1 MKRLEQ
7 TFADNRIKGETTLV
21 AYITSGY
28 PSLGETVGLI
38 AAAEQAGA
46 DVIELGVPFS
56 DPLGDGPVIQ
66 ATGQAALDTGTTT
79 AATLDVVAEARAA
92 GVEAPI
98 VLMGYCNPF
107 LRYGLTQLYDDA
119 RSAGADGFVV
129 PDLPTREG
137 AEWLANAEASELGQ
151 VFFAAPGSS
160 TERIAESAAASRG
173 FLYVLAANGVTGVRS
188 ELADGIDSYLERVRS
203 VSGDTP
209 LAVGFGI
216 SRPEHVAALHGRADG
231 VIVGSALL
239 QRIGAARDAA
249 GRRRATTELISS
261 LKAATR

>member
-7 TFADNRIKGETTLV
+7 TFTDNRVKEETTLV

-38 AAAEQAGA
+38 RAAVDAGA

-79 AATLDVVAEARAA
+79 AATIDVVAEARAA

-119 RSAGADGFVV
+119 RTAGADGFVV
-129 PDLPTREG
+129 PDLPVGEG
-137 AEWLANAEASELGQ
+137 GPWLERARAADLGQ
-151 VFFAAPGSS
+151 SFFAAPGSS
-160 TERIAESAAASRG
+160 PERIAAASAASRG
-173 FLYVLAANGVTGVRS
+173 FLYVLAANGVTGVRD
-188 ELADGIDSYLERVRS
+188 ELDPGIDAYLERVRS
-203 VSGDTP
+203 AGDTP
-209 LAVGFGI
+209 MAVGFGI
-216 SRPEHVAALHGRADG
+216 SRPEHVKALHGRTDG

-239 QRIGAARDAA
+239 RAVGEARDAA
-249 GRRRATTELISS
+249 GRRRAVTELVSS

>member
-1 MKRLEQ
+1 MKRVEQ
-7 TFADNRIKGETTLV
+7 TFADNRAKGETTLV
-21 AYITSGY
+21 AYLTSGY
-28 PSLGETVGLI
+28 PGLGETVGLI
-38 AAAEQAGA
+38 RAAADAGA

-79 AATLDVVAEARAA
+79 AATLDVVAEARAC
-92 GVEAPI
+92 GVEVPI
-98 VLMGYCNPF
+98 MLMGYCNPF

-119 RSAGADGFVV
+119 KSAGADGFVV
-129 PDLPTREG
+129 PDLPVREG
-137 AEWLANAEASELGQ
+137 AEWRAHAEKYELGQ

-188 ELADGIDSYLERVRS
+188 ELAADIDAYLDRVRS
-203 VSGDTP
+203 VCEVP
-209 LAVGFGI
+209 MAVGFGI
-216 SRPEHVAALHGRADG
+216 SRPEHVAALRGRTDG

-239 QRIGAARDAA
+239 QAIGEAPDAG
-249 GRRRATTELISS
+249 GRRRVTTEMITA

>member
-21 AYITSGY
+21 AYLTSGY
-28 PSLGETVGLI
+28 PNLGETVGLI
-38 AAAEQAGA
+38 SAAAEAGA

-66 ATGQAALDTGTTT
+66 ATGQIALDTGTTA
-79 AATLDVVAEARAA
+79 AATLDIVAEARAA
-92 GVEAPI
+92 GVEVPI

-107 LRYGLTQLYDDA
+107 LRYGLAQLYDDA
-119 RSAGADGFVV
+119 KSAGADGFVV
-129 PDLPTREG
+129 PDLPAREG
-137 AEWLANAEASELGQ
+137 AEWVKNAEAAELGQ

-173 FLYVLAANGVTGVRS
+173 FLYVLAANGVTGVRA
-188 ELADGIDSYLERVRS
+188 ELDPGVPAYLDRVRS
-203 VSGDTP
+203 VCEVP
-209 LAVGFGI
+209 MAVGFGI

-239 QRIGAARDAA
+239 QRIGEAKDAA
-249 GRRRATTELISS
+249 GRLRATTGLIAS

>member
-7 TFADNRIKGETTLV
+7 TFTDNRVKEETTLV
-21 AYITSGY
+21 AYLTSGY

-38 AAAEQAGA
+38 RAAVEAGA

-79 AATLDVVAEARAA
+79 AATIDVVAEARAA

-129 PDLPTREG
+129 PDLPVGEG
-137 AEWLANAEASELGQ
+137 AEWLAHARAADLGQ
-151 VFFAAPGSS
+151 AFFTAPGSS
-160 TERIAESAAASRG
+160 PERVAAASAASRG

-188 ELADGIDSYLERVRS
+188 ELDPGIDAYLDRVRAA
-203 VSGDTP
+203 GDTP
-209 LAVGFGI
+209 MAVGFGI
-216 SRPEHVAALHGRADG
+216 SRPEHVAALHGKADG

-239 QRIGAARDAA
+239 QAIGAARDAT
-249 GRRRATTELISS
+249 GRRRATSELISS